1 MKKALKVYFILTGV
15 CIIIDLLVW
24 LSSIS
29 SIGTKNVSPYADT
42 ALLAF
47 STGYV
52 ILDGYY
58 LAWVNSLR
66 YRVPPYVSV
75 GFMQAA
81 LGQMDRMYYQ
91 IGEKIKSKKL

>member
-1 MKKALKVYFILTGV
+1 MKKALKFYFILTV
-15 CIIIDLLVW
+15 LCLVIDLLVW
-24 LSSIS
+24 LSSVA
-29 SIGTKNVSPYADT
+29 SIGSKYHSPYADT

-58 LAWVNSLR
+58 LAWINSLR

-81 LGQMDRMYYQ
+81 LGKMDRIYY
-91 IGEKIKSKKL
+91 